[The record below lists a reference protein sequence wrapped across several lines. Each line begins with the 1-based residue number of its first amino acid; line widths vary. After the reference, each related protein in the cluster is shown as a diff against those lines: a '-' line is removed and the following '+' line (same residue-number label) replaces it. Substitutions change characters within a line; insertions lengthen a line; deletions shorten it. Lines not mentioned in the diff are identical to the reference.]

1 MHEKKVTIN
10 YLKSQ
15 KNVSKLTMITA
26 YDALFANIFDA
37 YVDMILVGDSL
48 EMSFKG
54 QSDTLGATMDSMLY
68 HTKAV
73 CNGAKISYII
83 FDMPF
88 GSVNSKDEALKN
100 AIKVYKQTSADA
112 VKIETNKNNLDII
125 NHLVK
130 NGIAVV
136 GHIGLTPQNSRFEG
150 GYHIKGKNDKDIQE
164 LLNLA
169 LSLDEI
175 GVSLLVVEG
184 VIDSVA
190 KEITSKVK
198 VPVIG
203 IGSGVDVDGQVLVW
217 SDMFGFF
224 DKFKPKFVK
233 RFLNGKELVQNA
245 LKEYINEVKDEKFP
259 AQEHSYKI

>member
-1 MHEKKVTIN
+1 MHDKKVTID
-10 YLKSQ
+10 YLHSQ

-26 YDALFANIFDA
+26 YDALFANIFDGHA
-37 YVDMILVGDSL
+37 DMILVGDSL
-48 EMSFKG
+48 EMSFMG
-54 QSDTLGATMDSMLY
+54 ESDTLKATMDSMIY

-73 CNGAKISYII
+73 CNGAKNSYII
-83 FDMPF
+83 TDMPF
-88 GSVNSKDEALKN
+88 GSIPNKDEALKN
-100 AIKVYKQTSADA
+100 ATRVYKETLADA
-112 VKIETNKNNLDII
+112 VKIEATAHNLDII
-125 NHLVK
+125 EHIVK

-136 GHIGLTPQNSRFEG
+136 GHIGLIPQNSRFES
-150 GYHIKGKNDKDIQE
+150 GYHVKGRDGGKE

-175 GVSLLVVEG
+175 GVNMLVVEG

-203 IGSGVDVDGQVLVW
+203 IGSGVDTDGQVLVW
-217 SDMFGFF
+217 SDMFGFY

-245 LKEYINEVKDEKFP
+245 LKEYISEVKNEKFP
-259 AQEHSYKI
+259 SDEHIYKK